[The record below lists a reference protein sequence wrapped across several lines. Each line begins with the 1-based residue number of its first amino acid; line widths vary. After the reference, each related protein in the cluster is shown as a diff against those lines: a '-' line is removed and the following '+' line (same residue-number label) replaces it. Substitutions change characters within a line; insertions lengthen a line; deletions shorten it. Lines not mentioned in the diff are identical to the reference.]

1 MSLKVENFHPPPEN
15 GSWPKEISTNPALA
29 KAIVGYSDGRVL
41 IYDLL
46 ANEMIANLRI
56 KSPTH
61 EHRAVSQVAY
71 TRSGFVAACI
81 GFAEKGCD
89 DIDYYSVWVWRTED
103 SEDWEPYFYKK
114 THSAS
119 SFWFSWDRERIA
131 IAADSRVEVF
141 DIRSRTRIYTRP
153 SPSGVSSLVYNQID
167 EDVFYCAGQTEDGA
181 IVRRYNIVTDA
192 NDDFLI
198 PTISGLPRAR
208 VMSMRSI
215 NDGERLAVI
224 MADGRCLVLHKLGL
238 SVLVGKSTAPLLAMD
253 YWTSGILAYASAD
266 GYVALKHH
274 LSQVN
279 PEAGF
284 TKAIVKFESPPTCLS
299 YNAYPEML
307 VVGTRSG
314 YLYQIPLK

>member
-15 GSWPKEISTNPALA
+15 ESWPKEISTNPALA

-41 IYDLL
+41 IYDLRS
-46 ANEMIANLRI
+46 NEMIANLRI

-61 EHRAVSQVAY
+61 EHRAVAQVAY
-71 TRSGFVAACI
+71 TCSGFVAACI
-81 GFAEKGCD
+81 GFAKKGCD

-103 SEDWEPYFYKK
+103 WGPFFYKK
-114 THSAS
+114 TNSPS
-119 SFWFSWDRERIA
+119 SFCFSPDGEMIA
-131 IAADSRVEVF
+131 ITADSLIQIYN
-141 DIRSRTRIYTRP
+141 IRSGMRTHTRP
-153 SPSGVSSLVYNQID
+153 SLSGVSSLVYNQID

-181 IVRRYNIVTDA
+181 IVRRYNIATDA

-208 VMSMRSI
+208 VVSMRSI

-224 MADGRCLVLHKLGL
+224 MEDGRCLVLHKPGL
-238 SVLVGKSTAPLLAMD
+238 SVLVGKSTSPLLAMD

-266 GYVALKHH
+266 GYVALKHR

-284 TKAIVKFESPPTCLS
+284 TKAIVKLESPPACLS